1 MVNLAQNAKG
11 GFDIAELT
19 HKSIGEALPA
29 MLLPVSETAIKARLF
44 LLSNLEGYTLKY

>member
-1 MVNLAQNAKG
+1 MANLAQNTKG

-29 MLLPVSETAIKARLF
+29 MVLPVSETALKARLF
-44 LLSNLEGYTLKY
+44 LLSNI